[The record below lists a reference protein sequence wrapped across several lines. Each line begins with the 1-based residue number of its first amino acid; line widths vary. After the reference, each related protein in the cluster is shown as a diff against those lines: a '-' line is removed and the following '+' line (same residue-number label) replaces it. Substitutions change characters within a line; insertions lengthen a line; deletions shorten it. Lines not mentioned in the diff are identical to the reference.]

1 MDMHAVI
8 EWVRQ
13 TQISLLMQDWA
24 IWLSPVLEIF
34 HFIGLSILIG
44 AAGFMDVRLIGFL
57 RGVPVAS
64 ALQFAPVAMVGFAIN
79 LVTGIA
85 FILVDPSLYLLSW
98 TFWFKVLFIVLAG
111 LNVTLLELSPLG
123 ASARRIGA
131 GEDTTS
137 AMKMVG
143 AVSLTSWF
151 LVLYLGRMLP
161 YIGTA
166 Y

>member
-13 TQISLLMQDWA
+13 TPISLLLQDWA
-24 IWLSPVLEIF
+24 TWLSPVLEIL
-34 HFIGLSILIG
+34 HFIGLSVLIG
-44 AAGFMDVRLIGFL
+44 AAGLMDVRLMGFL

-64 ALQFAPVAMVGFAIN
+64 AMQFAPVAMVGFAIN
-79 LVTGIA
+79 LVTGVA
-85 FILVDPSLYLLSW
+85 FVLVDPSLYLAGW
-98 TFWFKVLFIVLAG
+98 TFWFKMLFVVVAG
-111 LNVTLLELSPLG
+111 LNVTALELSPMGG
-123 ASARRIGA
+123 AARRIGA
-131 GEDTTS
+131 GEDTTPG
-137 AMKMVG
+137 MKVVG
-143 AVSLTSWF
+143 AVSLTSWL

>member
-1 MDMHAVI
+1 MDMQAVI

-13 TQISLLMQDWA
+13 TQLSLLMQDWA
-24 IWLSPVLEIF
+24 IWLSPVLEIV

-44 AAGFMDVRLIGFL
+44 AAGFIDLRLLGFV

-64 ALQFAPVAMVGFAIN
+64 ALEFAPVAMVGFAIN

-85 FILVDPSLYLLSW
+85 FILVDPSLYLASW
-98 TFWFKVLFIVLAG
+98 TFAFKVLFILVAA
-111 LNVTLLELSPLG
+111 LNATVIELSPIG
-123 ASARRIGA
+123 AAARRIGA
-131 GEDTTS
+131 GEDTTLRL
-137 AMKMVG
+137 KMVG
-143 AVSLTSWF
+143 AISLTSWL

-161 YIGTA
+161 YIGSA